1 MPLKLHTV
9 TDLVGYILC
18 EQEEHFETAVTLNRH
33 ESDKKQ
39 SDKLNLRCL
48 GFCNLKTQNPCKIS
62 IIHNNLTHTG

>member
-33 ESDKKQ
+33 ESDK
-39 SDKLNLRCL
+39 NRV
-48 GFCNLKTQNPCKIS
+48 I
-62 IIHNNLTHTG
+62 NLTSDVLVSVI